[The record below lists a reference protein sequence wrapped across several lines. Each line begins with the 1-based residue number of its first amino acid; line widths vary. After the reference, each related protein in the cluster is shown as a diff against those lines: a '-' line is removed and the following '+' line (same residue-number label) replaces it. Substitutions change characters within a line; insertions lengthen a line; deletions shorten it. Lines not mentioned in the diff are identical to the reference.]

1 MALVRLGTS
10 ALPAV
15 EKAETSIE
23 RSGLQSR
30 YGSNAWLLLNVYAT
44 LAGGAAYQRLAA
56 LAADP
61 RFSSLDLSEL
71 IAVSLGLTSYV
82 VSSKP
87 LGYSGTC
94 GTFFQP
100 RNALNLF
107 ILAWEKKDRAW
118 LETSLGPD
126 GRAALADLVKSGSR
140 SALLAPTESGG
151 AVRDVAIGYRFM
163 ISDPWAEASLR
174 LREDNQIPDNV
185 VPSQLNPEIETAFT
199 NRSGDVCGSH
209 QVKFTYTLQAG
220 IAAGPLAYVIDSRD
234 LEALFRTLEGCTKWA
249 RK

>member
-15 EKAETSIE
+15 EKAAISIE
-23 RSGLQSR
+23 RSGLKSH
-30 YGSNAWLLLNVYAT
+30 YGSNAGLVLNVYAT
-44 LAGGAAYQRLAA
+44 IAGRTAYPRLAA
-56 LAADP
+56 LPADP

-82 VSSKP
+82 VSSKG

-94 GTFFQP
+94 GTFFEP

-118 LETSLGPD
+118 LETSLGPG
-126 GRAALADLVKSGSR
+126 GRAALADLVKNGSQ
-140 SALLAPTESGG
+140 SSLLAPTESEG
-151 AVRDVAIGYRFM
+151 AVRDIAIGYRFM
-163 ISDPWAEASLR
+163 ISDPWAQASLR

-185 VPSQLNPEIETAFT
+185 IPSQLNPEIETAFT

-209 QVKFTYTLQAG
+209 RIKFTYTLQAG
-220 IAAGPLAYVIDSRD
+220 ATGPLAYVIDNGD
-234 LEALFRTLEGCTKWA
+234 LEELFRTLEGCAKRA
-249 RK
+249 GK